1 MGSTNATLANGTE
14 PSCDTEAS
22 HADTHAIGAI
32 SGRAANCNEDLSQ
45 ESSVRITR
53 IEQVIKNLAIG
64 MVLRWLVRSVL
75 YPLADSPGANEGV
88 GQRDFE
94 VQAANSLVE
103 TDGRTRRV
111 EVRAGHVEIVGDKH
125 AAPTRLIVIL
135 QEQGLIGSSTPER
148 RSPFSLLLANVVGL
162 PPRMLNTTIVLLVG
176 TVRSKTTARYSSL
189 DSSTRS
195 RTAKR
200 ASPPEWTTLDHQNG
214 QFRSIVVCTMQVA
227 QSGLGITVQEPSR

>member
-1 MGSTNATLANGTE
+1 M
-14 PSCDTEAS
+14 
-22 HADTHAIGAI
+22 HAIGAI
-32 SGRAANCNEDLSQ
+32 SGRAANCNEDPSQ

-53 IEQVIKNLAIG
+53 IEQVIKNLVIG
-64 MVLRWLVRSVL
+64 MVLRWLVRIVL

-111 EVRAGHVEIVGDKH
+111 EVRAGHIEIVDDKH
-125 AAPTRLIVIL
+125 AAPTRLIAIL
-135 QEQGLIGSSTPER
+135 QEQGLIGSTTPKR
-148 RSPFSLLLANVVGL
+148 RATFSLLLANVVGL
-162 PPRMLNTTIVLLVG
+162 PPRMLNTTIDWLVG
-176 TVRSKTTARYSSL
+176 PVRSKTTARYSSL

-200 ASPPEWTTLDHQNG
+200 ASPPEWTT
-214 QFRSIVVCTMQVA
+214 
-227 QSGLGITVQEPSR
+227 